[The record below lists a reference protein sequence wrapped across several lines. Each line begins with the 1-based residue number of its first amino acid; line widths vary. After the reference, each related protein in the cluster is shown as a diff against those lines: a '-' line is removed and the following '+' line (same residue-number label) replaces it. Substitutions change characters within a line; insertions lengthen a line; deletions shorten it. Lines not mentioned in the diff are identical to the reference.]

1 MSLAEV
7 EQNLQRI
14 NAIVVLMDK
23 ALQDADIKLQTVF
36 SSHLTTL
43 ASGHVEISVRAILG
57 EYARIRSNEQ
67 LRKFVQR
74 TVLWENS
81 LNIEKIEKILDRFD
95 SDWVKKLAAKI
106 SLEEKEAV
114 NSLKTLR
121 DDIAHGKHN
130 GTGYIVVK
138 RYFSESVQFINKLEK
153 IVLV

>member
-1 MSLAEV
+1 MPVAEI

-14 NAIVVLMDK
+14 TAIIQLMDK
-23 ALQDADIKLQTVF
+23 SLQDADIKLQTVF

-43 ASGHVEISVRAILG
+43 ASGHVEISVRAILS
-57 EYARIRSNEQ
+57 EYARIRSNDQ
-67 LRKFVQR
+67 LKKFVHK
-74 TVLWENS
+74 TISWENS
-81 LNIEKIEKILDRFD
+81 LNIEKVERILDRFD

-106 SLEEKEAV
+106 SLEEKEAI

-138 RYFSESVQFINKLEK
+138 RYFSEAVKFLNKLDK
-153 IVLV
+153 IVLE

>member
-1 MSLAEV
+1 MPVAEI
-7 EQNLQRI
+7 EQNYQRI
-14 NAIVVLMDK
+14 TAIIKLMDN

-57 EYARIRSNEQ
+57 EYARTRSNEQ
-67 LRKFVQR
+67 LKKFVHK
-74 TVLWENS
+74 TVSWENS
-81 LNIEKIEKILDRFD
+81 LNVEKIEKILDRFD

-106 SLEEKEAV
+106 SLEEKEAI

-130 GTGYIVVK
+130 GTGYIVVQ
-138 RYFSESVQFINKLEK
+138 RYFSESIKFIQKLDN
-153 IVLV
+153 IVLG